1 MFKKIVVWNVML
13 LSLYATDIVV
23 DTQTNLAWYDSE
35 DPYIVNWRHADS
47 YCSELEVEGYADWR
61 LPSEEELV
69 ALAKDEALKKRF
81 MNLWEQVF
89 WTNDN
94 GIFNATTVY
103 SGNGFVSSTDNCE
116 KFATICVR
124 KTN

>member
-1 MFKKIVVWNVML
+1 MFKKILLWNFML
-13 LSLYATDIVV
+13 LSLYAADIVV
-23 DTQTNLAWYDSE
+23 DTKTNLAWYDSE
-35 DPYIVNWRHADS
+35 DPYIVNWSHADS
-47 YCSELEVEGYADWR
+47 YCSELDVEGHTDWR

-69 ALAKDEALKKRF
+69 ALAKDQALKERF
-81 MNLWEQVF
+81 VNLWEQVF
-89 WTNDN
+89 WTDDN